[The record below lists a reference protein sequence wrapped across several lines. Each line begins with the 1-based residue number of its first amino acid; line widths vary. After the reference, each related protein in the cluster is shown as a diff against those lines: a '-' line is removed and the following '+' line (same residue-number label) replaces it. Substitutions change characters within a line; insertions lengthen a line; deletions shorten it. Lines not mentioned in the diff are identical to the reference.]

1 MDAEGHT
8 LYSRQ
13 LRRKARGLGLR
24 QQAAAKKG
32 KGFRVERGAVCGE
45 APVAGRTL

>member
-1 MDAEGHT
+1 LFRWRCRWRA
-8 LYSRQ
+8 
-13 LRRKARGLGLR
+13 GLGR
-24 QQAAAKKG
+24 RGTHVVQQAAAKKG